1 MTGRLPHSRAPSTTV
16 PPHPPSS
23 VWPARR
29 VPWAELIKR
38 VFADDLLNC
47 ECGGRRTVV
56 AVVTDAATARSLL
69 DGLGIPHRPPVF
81 MPRGPPALF
90 DDPSP
95 AFEPD
100 PPAPDE

>member
-1 MTGRLPHSRAPSTTV
+1 VGSLLFR
-16 PPHPPSS
+16 
-23 VWPARR
+23 
-29 VPWAELIKR
+29 
-38 VFADDLLNC
+38 DDLC
-47 ECGGRRTVV
+47 RTVV

-69 DGLGIPHRPPVF
+69 DGLAIPHRPPVF
-81 MPRGPPALF
+81 VPRGPPDLV